1 MFVVFFPV
9 EDAEICGQLLSEPF
23 ESEEECR
30 KDARRKWNSSK
41 KSLLNKCEEEF
52 KKQDVYVDWKKEKK
66 EYEAKKESMTEAERN
81 ETEEAL
87 EMKRIKIKKRRLGN
101 IQFTGQLIRKV
112 LIREKIMHVCIQS
125 LMKLTETLDG
135 GVEQAQDDEMD
146 EEDHEALCQLL
157 YTIERKLSLA
167 LSMVKGNRTSTA

>member
-1 MFVVFFPV
+1 
-9 EDAEICGQLLSEPF
+9 
-23 ESEEECR
+23 
-30 KDARRKWNSSK
+30 
-41 KSLLNKCEEEF
+41 
-52 KKQDVYVDWKKEKK
+52 
-66 EYEAKKESMTEAERN
+66 MTEAERN